1 MTSRQRFVRLLTALI
16 ALLVTAML
24 SSAHAQSK
32 PPLIGVLLHGTQSF
46 NGERL
51 EGLREGFRDL
61 GYVEGK
67 TIRLEVRWTDNQ
79 VDRLTPL
86 ARELLSLK
94 PAVVVAAPVISAQ
107 AFARETKTVPVVMG
121 SGAGAL
127 RVGLIASMAH
137 PGGNVTGVTNQGDEL
152 TQKHFELLQEIAPRV
167 KRVLTLSSGQ
177 GIVEADIRSQSR
189 AAARN
194 YGMTLIEAWVD
205 TSEKVRQLHA
215 RCVKERCE
223 AMVALLDP
231 TVTSLRA
238 ELIELTTKLK
248 LPSVFYTDEF
258 VRDGGLISYSVDFRK
273 LFARAATYVDK
284 ILKGAK
290 PADLPVEQ
298 PTKFELMVNIK
309 VAKALGLKVPNSI
322 LVRADKVIE

>member
-1 MTSRQRFVRLLTALI
+1 
-16 ALLVTAML
+16 ML

-127 RVGLIASMAH
+127 RVGADCEHGASRRQRDRRDQS
-137 PGGNVTGVTNQGDEL
+137 GRRL
-152 TQKHFELLQEIAPRV
+152 TQKHFELLQEIAPR
-167 KRVLTLSSGQ
+167 
-177 GIVEADIRSQSR
+177 
-189 AAARN
+189 
-194 YGMTLIEAWVD
+194 
-205 TSEKVRQLHA
+205 
-215 RCVKERCE
+215 CE
-223 AMVALLDP
+223 
-231 TVTSLRA
+231 TW
-238 ELIELTTKLK
+238 
-248 LPSVFYTDEF
+248 Y
-258 VRDGGLISYSVDFRK
+258 
-273 LFARAATYVDK
+273 
-284 ILKGAK
+284 
-290 PADLPVEQ
+290 
-298 PTKFELMVNIK
+298 
-309 VAKALGLKVPNSI
+309 
-322 LVRADKVIE
+322 